1 MEQAIRNKILEL
13 YNIISTAYN
22 KVTKSFLFN
31 HAVKIKKDFVR
42 K

>member
-13 YNIISTAYN
+13 YIISTAYN